1 MNDSVKKWG
10 KWAVNAKSFNK
21 CSVSEENN
29 YLSYCITVGVNYVV
43 HVKYPE
49 WCLAVVLSK
58 DSSQHYFVS
67 LPWLFPVDVLAASW
81 WDQALLVL
89 LWLDASLGTLQ
100 SSTPTTGSTHPSEHF
115 HPFPRGKDWF
125 CLEWTHSWCP
135 ALLGLGFRVPHLDTE
150 CHEDIKWR
158 LTVHGDFSLWNRGGH
173 PRKPRF
179 SSVQFSSVQL
189 LSRVR
194 LFATPWIAAHQ
205 ASLSIINSRSLL
217 KLMPMESVTSTQP
230 CLQARIDW
238 IKVGTWS
245 EEAIRSSL
253 LWIWD
258 YDLMILWVVA

>member
-29 YLSYCITVGVNYVV
+29 YLSCCITVGVNYVV

-67 LPWLFPVDVLAASW
+67 LPWLFPIDVLAASW

-150 CHEDIKWR
+150 CHEDIKWH

-179 SSVQFSSVQL
+179 SSVQFSRSVVSDSLQPHESQHTRPPCPSSAPGVYSNSCPW
-189 LSRVR
+189 SRWQVHNPVFKPE
-194 LFATPWIAAHQ
+194 LI
-205 ASLSIINSRSLL
+205 
-217 KLMPMESVTSTQP
+217 
-230 CLQARIDW
+230 
-238 IKVGTWS
+238 G
-245 EEAIRSSL
+245 
-253 LWIWD
+253 
-258 YDLMILWVVA
+258 